1 MFFRTLI
8 LLSTVTVV
16 ALFSS
21 NIAVSA
27 LPTQNSQVFQVVVG
41 SATGETIF
49 TPNSITA
56 RPGDAVMFI
65 FDPKN
70 HSVTQSSFENPCT
83 RLNNGL
89 DSDFHPVASVSQTP
103 PTFSVPVK
111 DSKPM
116 WFYCRQN
123 ANTPASHCGKGM
135 VFAVNAQV
143 NGQKSFANFQ
153 AAAENIGQ
161 QLAASAAL
169 ANAAPATQPNSTTTP
184 FNGVFGFMP

>member
-41 SATGETIF
+41 RATSETIF

-56 RPGDAVMFI
+56 RPGDTVKFVVQ
-65 FDPKN
+65 PKN

-83 RLNNGL
+83 PLNNGF
-89 DSDFHPVASVSQTP
+89 DSDFNPVASVFQTP

-111 DSKPM
+111 DSKPI
-116 WFYCRQN
+116 WFYSRRN
-123 ANTPASHCGKGM
+123 ANTPASPCGKGM

-143 NGQKSFANFQ
+143 KGKKSFANFQ
-153 AAAENIGQ
+153 AAAENIRQ
-161 QLAASAAL
+161 QLIASAAL

-184 FNGVFGFMP
+184 L